1 VRPSILVICLVASLS
16 IAQENTSQKL
26 IFRSESNVVI
36 VPTLVK
42 NVKGEL
48 VYGLQAKD
56 FVIEDDGIEQ
66 VAQLD
71 EAAES
76 QPISLV
82 IAIQTGRR
90 ATREF
95 GRMRGLKSVLE
106 PVLSNPH
113 VESAIL
119 FFDSHLDLA
128 LDFTNNSEAVAQRL
142 KTLTPGD
149 GGAATLDAV
158 DFSVKLLSKQPEER
172 RRVLLLIS
180 ETRDHG
186 SHWARRIEEVVAH
199 VGNSNLVVYALAF
212 SPSKSQVLDTLRGTN
227 RDEGRATAD
236 VLAAVALT
244 TNAMRRNIPKTV
256 ASMTG
261 GEYGLFATLN
271 GFETQMT
278 AFDNH
283 LYNRY
288 LLSFQPKNPR
298 PGLHQIRVRLREPGK
313 GSVMARTN
321 YWASGNWHE
330 PMTSK

>member
-1 VRPSILVICLVASLS
+1 VAQKS
-16 IAQENTSQKL
+16 TSPKP
-26 IFRSESNVVI
+26 IFHSESNVVI

-42 NVKGEL
+42 NDKGEL

-56 FVIEDDGIEQ
+56 FIIEDDGIEQ
-66 VAQLD
+66 VTQLD

-76 QPISLV
+76 QPMSVV

-95 GRMRGLKSVLE
+95 GRIRGLRSMLE
-106 PVLSNPH
+106 PVFSNPR
-113 VESAIL
+113 VESAVL
-119 FFDSHLDLA
+119 FFDSHLDVA
-128 LDFTNNSEAVAQRL
+128 LDFTSNSEAVAQRL
-142 KTLTPGD
+142 QTLMPGD
-149 GGAATLDAV
+149 GGAAILDAV
-158 DFSVKLLSKQPEER
+158 DFSVKLLSKRAKER

-186 SHWARRIEEVVAH
+186 SHWTRKIEEVVAH
-199 VGNSNLVVYALAF
+199 IGNSNVVVYAMAF
-212 SPSKSQVLDTLRGTN
+212 SPSKSQVLDTMRGTN
-227 RDEGRATAD
+227 RDEKRATAD
-236 VLAAVALT
+236 ILAAVALT
-244 TNAMRRNIPKTV
+244 TNAMRRNVPKTV

-261 GEYGLFATLN
+261 GEYELFKTLN
-271 GFETQMT
+271 GFETQLT

-298 PGLHQIRVRLREPGK
+298 PGLHQIRVRLREAGK

-321 YWASGNWHE
+321 YWASGSSQE
-330 PMTSK
+330 SVTAK

>member
-1 VRPSILVICLVASLS
+1 M
-16 IAQENTSQKL
+16 AQETSQKP
-26 IFRSESNVVI
+26 IFRTESNIVI

-42 NVKGEL
+42 NDKGEL

-56 FVIEDDGIEQ
+56 FIIEDDGIEQ
-66 VAQLD
+66 VTQLD

-90 ATREF
+90 ASREF
-95 GRMRGLKSVLE
+95 GRMRGLRSVLE
-106 PVLSNPH
+106 PILSNPR

-119 FFDSHLDLA
+119 VFDSHLDLS
-128 LDFTNNSEAVAQRL
+128 LDFTNNSEAVAQQL
-142 KTLTPGD
+142 QTLTPGD
-149 GGAATLDAV
+149 GGAAILDAV
-158 DFSVKLLSKQPEER
+158 DFSVKLLSKRSEQH

-186 SHWARRIEEVVAH
+186 SHWARRIEETVAH
-199 VGNSNLVVYALAF
+199 IGNSNVVVYALAF
-212 SPSKSQVLDTLRGTN
+212 SPSKSQVLDTMRGTN

-236 VLAAVALT
+236 VLAALALT
-244 TNAMRRNIPKTV
+244 TNALKRNVPKSV

-261 GEYGLFATLN
+261 GEYGLFETLN

-298 PGLHQIRVRLREPGK
+298 PGLHQIRVHLREAGK

-321 YWASGNWHE
+321 YWASGSSQE
-330 PMTSK
+330 SVTAK

>member
-1 VRPSILVICLVASLS
+1 V
-16 IAQENTSQKL
+16 AQEITSQKPS
-26 IFRSESNVVI
+26 FQSESNVVI

-42 NVKGEL
+42 NDKGKL

-56 FVIEDDGIEQ
+56 FIIEDDGIEQ
-66 VAQLD
+66 VTQLD

-76 QPISLV
+76 QPISL
-82 IAIQTGRR
+82 IITIQTGRR
-90 ATREF
+90 AMREF
-95 GRMRGLKSVLE
+95 GRMRGVGSVLE
-106 PVLSNPH
+106 PVLRNSR
-113 VESAIL
+113 VESAVL

-128 LDFTNNSEAVAQRL
+128 LDFTNNSDAVVQRL
-142 KTLTPGD
+142 QTLTPGD
-149 GGAATLDAV
+149 GGAAILDAV

-186 SHWARRIEEVVAH
+186 SHWARKIQEVVAR
-199 VGNSNLVVYALAF
+199 VGNSNVAVYALAF
-212 SPSKSQVLDTLRGTN
+212 SPSNSQVLDTLRGTN
-227 RDEGRATAD
+227 RDEKRSTAD
-236 VLAAVALT
+236 LLAAVALT
-244 TNAMRRNIPKTV
+244 TNAMRRNVPKTV

-261 GEYGLFATLN
+261 AEYELFKTLN
-271 GFETQMT
+271 GFETQLT

-298 PGLHQIRVRLREPGK
+298 PGLHQIRVRLREAGK

-321 YWASGNWHE
+321 YWASGSSQE
-330 PMTSK
+330 SATAK